1 MTLIRVN
8 FIGANIAARC
18 TESLSGQ
25 KLELKFCFRYLKVD
39 YAHAFCKQCEE
50 TYFLFGCEDKGL
62 VVRTRA
68 LWLQDTFFHSKQ

>member
-1 MTLIRVN
+1 M
-8 FIGANIAARC
+8 ANN
-18 TESLSGQ
+18 
-25 KLELKFCFRYLKVD
+25 
-39 YAHAFCKQCEE
+39 AHAFCKQCEE